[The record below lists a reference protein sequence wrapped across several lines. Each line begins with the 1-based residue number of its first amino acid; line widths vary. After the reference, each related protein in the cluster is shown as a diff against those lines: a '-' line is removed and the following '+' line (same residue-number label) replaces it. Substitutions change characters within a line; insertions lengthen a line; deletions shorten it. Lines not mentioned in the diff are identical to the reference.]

1 MGGGIKKLRSEPK
14 SRAKLHEQRMAR
26 FQEKQQAQP
35 PSYEPVRYWNRG
47 EAEGVL
53 GEQLSIVLRRFVVEW
68 LADRPTNHTPMGQL
82 NSEKTQAEVFMG
94 PIQYLAEKTEINIRR
109 VSAIVNGEIDFVGL
123 SQADKL
129 LLAANLD
136 HKLDTD
142 EIRVISNPKWS
153 LERWV
158 EYMEARGCG

>member
-1 MGGGIKKLRSEPK
+1 M
-14 SRAKLHEQRMAR
+14 H
-26 FQEKQQAQP
+26 
-35 PSYEPVRYWNRG
+35 EPVRYWNRG

-68 LADRPTNHTPMGQL
+68 LADRPMKHMPMGQTPTE
-82 NSEKTQAEVFMG
+82 STQSEVFMG

-129 LLAANLD
+129 LIAANLD